1 MTSPF
6 QVQRPSGKRILM
18 ISSLF
23 LGLLSLTSDPKE
35 ISSSLNRWIR
45 QAADLQASAPEQSL
59 AYQQVIAAVEMRTT
73 VETIA
78 EFFAIQA
85 SPKGLSE
92 AQIQDLVSKVLA
104 RIPIENIRRTL
115 NQLQNP
121 DRVVQVVALKDLK
134 TAVLSPAVSEQP
146 HELALKL
153 LYTKDYSRALNRAY
167 QQGLNARSEI
177 LSAKKEKD
185 LSPQVLQQLLEEVTS
200 LTARAR

>member
-1 MTSPF
+1 
-6 QVQRPSGKRILM
+6 M

-134 TAVLSPAVSEQP
+134 TAVLSPAISEQP
-146 HELALKL
+146 HKLALKL